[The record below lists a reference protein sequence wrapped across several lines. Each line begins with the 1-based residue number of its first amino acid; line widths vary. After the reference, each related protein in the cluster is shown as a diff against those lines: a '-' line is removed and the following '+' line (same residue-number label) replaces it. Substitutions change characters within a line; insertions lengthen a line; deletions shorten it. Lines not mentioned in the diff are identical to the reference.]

1 MLPRESP
8 AAVRVLEARVE
19 VAKAAKVVV
28 VRVVVVMG
36 DLVVARAARV
46 VPPSTCTRT
55 RSPR

>member
-1 MLPRESP
+1 M
-8 AAVRVLEARVE
+8 EARVE